1 MTEVIQISLP
11 ALIHRI
17 GGAQTKQAKAI
28 ATQYHCELKRVR
40 RSRNWLLVGG
50 AKAVQSFNAELK
62 SQDTQG
68 FRHLI
73 HKLDTALLN
82 HSDKLEPL
90 AEKLAR
96 MIAAKPNITLSE
108 LMQASECS
116 LAEARLARFNEDTW
130 A

>member
-1 MTEVIQISLP
+1 MNNTIQVPLP

-17 GGAQTKQAKAI
+17 GSELTQQAKAI

-40 RSRNWLLVGG
+40 RSRNWLLVGD
-50 AKAVQSFNAELK
+50 AKAVHSFAAGLK
-62 SQDTQG
+62 LKNQEA
-68 FRHLI
+68 FRYLI

-82 HSDKLEPL
+82 HGDKLESQE
-90 AEKLAR
+90 EKLAR

-108 LMQASECS
+108 LMQATECS
-116 LAEARLARFNEDTW
+116 PAEARLARFKEDAW